1 MFSIK
6 SLSYWAVEPKKRIM
20 RERLNT
26 SIQSASLILV
36 AAGLAW
42 VVWSQDTTMKDMLT
56 YLVILM
62 ALIESL
68 SLYLIG
74 RVYPESHTTFKMGI
88 IATLLILLGIKIMLP
103 DMFIPLTITVFAINF
118 MYNFY
123 TNSKRRQGA
132 FKRRIGNKFR

>member
-1 MFSIK
+1 
-6 SLSYWAVEPKKRIM
+6 M

-56 YLVILM
+56 YLIILM
-62 ALIESL
+62 VLIESL

-74 RVYPESHTTFKMGI
+74 RIYPESHTTFKMGI
-88 IATLLILLGIKIMLP
+88 IATLFILLGIKIMLP
-103 DMFIPLTITVFAINF
+103 DLFIPLTITVFAINF

-123 TNSKRRQGA
+123 TNNKRRRGG

>member
-1 MFSIK
+1 MK
-6 SLSYWAVEPKKRIM
+6 
-20 RERLNT
+20 ERLNT

-42 VVWSQDTTMKDMLT
+42 VVWSNDTTMKDMLT
-56 YLVILM
+56 YLIILM

-88 IATLLILLGIKIMLP
+88 IATLLILLGIKVMLP
-103 DMFIPLTITVFAINF
+103 DLFIPLTITVFAINF
-118 MYNFY
+118 LYNFY
-123 TNSKRRQGA
+123 TNNKRRKGA

>member
-1 MFSIK
+1 
-6 SLSYWAVEPKKRIM
+6 M

-42 VVWSQDTTMKDMLT
+42 VVWSNDTTMKDMLT
-56 YLVILM
+56 YLVILI
-62 ALIESL
+62 AFIESL

-88 IATLLILLGIKIMLP
+88 IATLLILLGIKSMLP
-103 DMFIPLTITVFAINF
+103 DLFIPLTITVFAINF
-118 MYNFY
+118 LYNFY
-123 TNSKRRQGA
+123 TNNKRRKGA
-132 FKRRIGNKFR
+132 FKRKTGKRFR

>member
-1 MFSIK
+1 MK
-6 SLSYWAVEPKKRIM
+6 
-20 RERLNT
+20 ERLNT

-56 YLVILM
+56 YLIILM
-62 ALIESL
+62 VFIEIL

-74 RVYPESHTTFKMGI
+74 RVYPESHTTFKIGI
-88 IATLLILLGIKIMLP
+88 IATLFILFGIKIMLP

-123 TNSKRRQGA
+123 TNGKRRQGA
-132 FKRRIGNKFR
+132 FKRRIDKKFR

>member
-1 MFSIK
+1 
-6 SLSYWAVEPKKRIM
+6 M

-42 VVWSQDTTMKDMLT
+42 VVWSNDTTMKDMLT
-56 YLVILM
+56 YLIILM
-62 ALIESL
+62 AFIESL

-103 DMFIPLTITVFAINF
+103 DLFVPFTVTVFAINF
-118 MYNFY
+118 LYNFY
-123 TNSKRRQGA
+123 TNNKRRKGA
-132 FKRRIGNKFR
+132 FKRKTGKRFR